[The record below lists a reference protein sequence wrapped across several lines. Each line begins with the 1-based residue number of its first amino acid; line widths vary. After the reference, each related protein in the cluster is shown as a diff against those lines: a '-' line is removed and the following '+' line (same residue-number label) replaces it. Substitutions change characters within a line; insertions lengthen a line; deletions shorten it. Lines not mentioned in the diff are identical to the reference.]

1 MSLRRLL
8 VRLRSLW
15 NRAQIDEE
23 LAEEIDAHIE
33 MEQEEQ
39 VVAGRTPDD
48 ARAAALRAFGN
59 VTLRREDGRAAW
71 TFQWIETLWQDAQH
85 AARML
90 RRNPGFTAIAV
101 ATLALGLGAT
111 TTIFSV
117 VNSILLRPLPYPDSQ
132 RLISVYSAYSR
143 FQGFRIAVSM
153 RDWNRMR
160 TGTHSFD
167 SASFFVDGQMDLL
180 GGTEPQKVST
190 CQVSPGFF
198 DLFGQSPSVGRFFV
212 PSEED
217 PAGGRGQVAVLSWG
231 FWQSRLGG
239 DVAALGKSLTLNGK
253 LYTIVGVTHAGFDLP
268 GVSGK
273 DSTQIWLPIQSLPSR
288 AMNAHFKDSLAG
300 EMYARLTA
308 GSSVA
313 KANIELNGIGD
324 ALAREYPANDKEW
337 TLHAMGAQE
346 QIVGDQRTPLLVLLA
361 GVALLLLIACAN
373 VASLVLSRGIKREG
387 EFALRSALGASRV
400 RVFRQI
406 VTESFVLAL
415 LGGVAGCLLVVG
427 GIAAFRAFAPES
439 LPRLDEVHASLSLLA
454 FGFAGVLLAGVI
466 FGLAPVLQ
474 TARVDVMTALKQAGT
489 GRSTFARRGLRSAVV
504 VVEIGFAL
512 ALTIGSVLLIQ
523 SLSKL
528 INQPTGMRID
538 HILTM
543 NVELPQSAP
552 SDRVRGDNFVR
563 RVLENIQASAGVE
576 SVAAADIAVLSGGTI
591 ASHVRVEGN
600 PETAQGVG
608 NIELSD
614 VTPGFFQ
621 TLRIPLLEGR
631 SFTLQ
636 DVAGAS
642 LVAILN
648 RKVVEQLWGKRD
660 PIGTRVSFDTD
671 EKGQPIWLTVIGVVA
686 DTRDTNVQT
695 PPRGELYTPLLQQTN
710 SLYLSFLVRTHVE
723 PASVLP
729 AVKQAIWNVDRTR
742 PVTDVETLDE
752 IFANEVAEPAF
763 RTWLLGT
770 FASLGLILAAVGIYG
785 VVSYSVA
792 RRTRE
797 IGIRMALGAQR
808 RSVLRLVLTGG
819 MTLVIAGIGLGL
831 ALALGLAKLMAGIL
845 YGVGA
850 WDATAFWAGGVVLAA
865 VGFLACYMPAR
876 RATRVDP
883 LIALRY
889 E

>member
-1 MSLRRLL
+1 MSLQRLL
-8 VRLRSLW
+8 ARLRNLSK
-15 NRAQIDEE
+15 RAQIDEE
-23 LAEEIDAHIE
+23 LAAEIDAHIE

-39 VVAGRTPDD
+39 VAAGHPPDR
-48 ARAAALRAFGN
+48 ARAEALRVFGN
-59 VTLRREDGRAAW
+59 VTLSREDARAAW

-90 RRNPGFTAIAV
+90 RRNVDFTAIAV
-101 ATLALGLGAT
+101 STLALGIGAT

-132 RLISVYSAYSR
+132 RLISVYSGYSH

-160 TGTHSFD
+160 SGTHSFD

-198 DLFGQSPSVGRFFV
+198 DLFGQSPSAGRFFV

-217 PAGGRGQVAVLSWG
+217 PAGGRGQVAVLSWE

-239 DVAALGKSLTLNGK
+239 DVAALGKTLTLNGK
-253 LYTIVGVTHAGFDLP
+253 LYTIVGVTREGFDLP

-273 DSTQIWLPIQSLPSR
+273 DSTQIWLPIQSLASR
-288 AMNAHFKDSLAG
+288 AMNAHFKDSLPG

-313 KANIELNGIGD
+313 KANAELSGIGD
-324 ALAREYPANDKEW
+324 ALAHEYPANDKEW

-373 VASLVLSRGIKREG
+373 VASLVLSRGLKREG

-400 RVFRQI
+400 RLIRQI
-406 VTESFVLAL
+406 VTENALLAL
-415 LGGVAGCLLVVG
+415 IGGAVGCLLAIG

-439 LPRLDEVHASLSLLA
+439 VPRLNEVHASLSLLG
-454 FGFAGVLLAGVI
+454 FGFASVLLAGAI
-466 FGLAPVLQ
+466 FGLAPILQ
-474 TARVDVMTALKQAGT
+474 TSRVDVMTAMKQAGASK
-489 GRSTFARRGLRSAVV
+489 GSSARRGLRSAVA

-512 ALTIGSVLLIQ
+512 ALTIGSALLIQ

-528 INQPTGMRID
+528 MNQPTGMHID

-543 NVELPQSAP
+543 NVELPRSVA
-552 SDRVRGDNFVR
+552 SDQARSEDFVR
-563 RVLENIQASAGVE
+563 RVLENIQASPGVDRD
-576 SVAAADIAVLSGGTI
+576 AAADIAVLDGGNF
-591 ASHVRVEGN
+591 ASHVRVEEN
-600 PETAQGVG
+600 PDTAQGVG

-614 VTPGFFQ
+614 VTPDFFQ
-621 TLRIPLLEGR
+621 ILGVPLLEGR
-631 SFTLQ
+631 GFTLQ
-636 DVAGAS
+636 DVPGAQR
-642 LVAILN
+642 VAILN
-648 RKVVEQLWGKRD
+648 RKMTEQFWSKRD

-671 EKGQPIWLTVIGVVA
+671 DKGQPIWLTVVGVVA
-686 DTRDTNVQT
+686 DTRDTNLET
-695 PPRGELYTPLLQQTN
+695 PPHAELYTPLLQQTN
-710 SLYLSFLVRTHVE
+710 FSHLSLMVRTHVA

-742 PVTDVETLDE
+742 PVTDAETLDD
-752 IFANEVAEPAF
+752 ILSRDVAEPAF
-763 RTWLLGT
+763 RTRLLGA
-770 FASLGLILAAVGIYG
+770 FAALGLILAAVGIYG
-785 VVSYSVA
+785 VVSHSVA
-792 RRTRE
+792 QRTRE

-819 MTLVIAGIGLGL
+819 MALVIAGIGLGL

-850 WDATAFWAGGVVLAA
+850 RDATAFWAGGVVLAA
-865 VGFLACYMPAR
+865 VGFLACYIPAR